1 MVTLKFDTCPDTA
14 ASNTVISPG
23 FNTAK
28 CPDQVMDLIREEIDL
43 PFNCYVY
50 YGGFL
55 GMAPMTYVHGVEIHL
70 AGVLS
75 NIENIT
81 LCKVTSS

>member
-1 MVTLKFDTCPDTA
+1 
-14 ASNTVISPG
+14 
-23 FNTAK
+23 
-28 CPDQVMDLIREEIDL
+28 MDLKREEIDL

-81 LCKVTSS
+81 LHHGGYLWHCPCSVSYHILEINGDIKI